1 MAFWNRKKKNNDFAM
16 NHPQNPFDEIIEKY
30 EKHILKLT
38 DGIKIDF
45 QQDDMICYIMD
56 FDEEKFVQF
65 IVDDY
70 AQITFNIGIDSIRFL
85 TFGISKNES
94 VFKIS
99 DGKLYDKNFANTAVD
114 ELLLR
119 YFYENESQFSIKNLG
134 NYSGIDGL

>member
-1 MAFWNRKKKNNDFAM
+1 MAFWNRKKKSNEFAM
-16 NHPQNPFDEIIEKY
+16 NHPLNPFDEIIEKY